1 MSVAAA
7 TPLSVALAHARKGR
21 AVAPGCPPDAN
32 GDCTCGGTWDKKLGQ
47 LVPHKPKEV
56 GKAPIGTL
64 VRNGIS
70 DATTN
75 TATIDRWWRANPRA
89 NVNVELEAAGWV
101 VVDTDSPQVEADA
114 LSRGL
119 DGAVIRESRN
129 RAYVFTRPA
138 DCPVVN
144 LIKADGDPLDILTLR
159 NFVVHGTHQTGCPV
173 RLDPEATPGPAPAWV
188 VDLLTR
194 KHAADQA
201 RKTASESRR
210 AERSALWG
218 GGAEPPVRLHRRG
231 RERWNGELVQLA
243 DGHVDRDLS
252 LFYLGLDLAER
263 NASEPTIVGALAER
277 DAALG
282 WNKFTDRADDREY
295 VKIAEKAVARAVER
309 ERERTP
315 RVQLVDDPKAT
326 SDDPAE
332 LRAALEAAT
341 AEVGRLR
348 RALMDRDDRLEV
360 LEPIVTAIDE
370 ILARPEVETDRDGNV
385 VGGGLTSDDKVVAI
399 GLARWLPH
407 YREKKANKGES
418 ENVSLGYLSKV
429 LGMPG
434 RRISKSIDRQSS
446 KVAADGAA
454 FRKVRKPELAK
465 DREGNPIFDKNG
477 RQVYT
482 TPIEVIPWGDSAT
495 ATLRRAATYATP
507 ILPKRGGSQAASD
520 ARWGR
525 CDKHDNRDVLIKGHC
540 PDCGKVVGER
550 SMTLAEFDALN
561 VQVGHSE
568 DGTPTVSKGYLIG
581 VQLGHSDGRDALNL
595 QPVHSDPRI
604 EVDELAD
611 RRAAAI
617 MAVPMGRPVDAWKQP
632 GEPISDSHERASL
645 GPLMVKPSWR
655 CGCGSYERST
665 GVEGQERC
673 DGCAAPVGPTPGVP
687 GGGAVG
693 ELIAGADP
701 GNGDRDIDAVTWRSC
716 CGTAGP
722 VHRRAGAWTCTGC
735 GSELAS

>member
-1 MSVAAA
+1 MTHFQASPEIVS
-7 TPLSVALAHARKGR
+7 PLSVALAHARKGSP
-21 AVAPGCPPDAN
+21 VVPGCPPDAN
-32 GDCTCGGTWDKKLGQ
+32 GGCTCGGTWNKKLGQ
-47 LVPHKPKEV
+47 LVPHTPKEV

-75 TATIDRWWRANPRA
+75 TATIDRWWRAKPDA

-114 LSRGL
+114 LLRGL
-119 DGAVIRESRN
+119 DGAVVRESRN

-144 LIKADGDPLDILTLR
+144 LIKADGDPLDILTLG
-159 NFVVHGTHQTGCPV
+159 NFVGFGTHATGAPV
-173 RLDPEATPGPAPAWV
+173 TMDPEATPGPAPAWV

-201 RKTASESRR
+201 RKAASESRR

-252 LFYLGLDLAER
+252 LFYLGLDLAEGG
-263 NASEPTIVGALAER
+263 ASEPTIVAALEDR

-295 VKIAEKAVARAVER
+295 VKIAEKAVARAI

-315 RVQLVDDPKAT
+315 MRPPSNAT
-326 SDDPAE
+326 P
-332 LRAALEAAT
+332 AT
-341 AEVGRLR
+341 AAAEPTTLPEALALISAMRETEARLR
-348 RALMDRDDRLEV
+348 RGLIDRDDRLEV

-407 YREKKANKGES
+407 YREKRARNGQE
-418 ENVSLGYLSKV
+418 ETVALNYLAKV
-429 LGMPG
+429 VGMPG
-434 RRISKSIDRQSS
+434 RRVSKSIDRQSALDAS
-446 KVAADGAA
+446 AGAA
-454 FRKVRKPELAK
+454 FRKIVTRKPAAGADGLPAYDK
-465 DREGNPIFDKNG
+465 DG
-477 RQVYT
+477 RQAFVSSL
-482 TPIEVIPWGDSAT
+482 EVAPWGDSAT

-568 DGTPTVSKGYLIG
+568 DGKPTVSKGYLIG
-581 VQLGHSDGRDALNL
+581 VQLGHSDGREGLNL
-595 QPVHSDPRI
+595 QPVHSDRRI

-611 RRAAAI
+611 RRAAA
-617 MAVPMGRPVDAWKQP
+617 AVAIDLRAPDAWKQP
-632 GEPISDSHERASL
+632 GEPNGAGGASL
-645 GPLMVKPSWR
+645 GRIQFTAAPDTSVPQGVPDSPRERDVVWR
-655 CGCGSYERST
+655 CACGCMERRVRSDGSL
-665 GVEGQERC
+665 RC
-673 DGCAAPVGPTPGVP
+673 
-687 GGGAVG
+687 
-693 ELIAGADP
+693 LK
-701 GNGDRDIDAVTWRSC
+701 
-716 CGTAGP
+716 CGTAAVDG
-722 VHRRAGAWTCTGC
+722 V
-735 GSELAS
+735 AS